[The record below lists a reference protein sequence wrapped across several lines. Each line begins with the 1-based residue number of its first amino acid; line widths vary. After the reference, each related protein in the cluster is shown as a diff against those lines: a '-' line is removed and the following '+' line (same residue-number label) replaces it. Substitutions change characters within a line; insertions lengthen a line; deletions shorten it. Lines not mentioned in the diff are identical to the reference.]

1 MGWMLVLFDL
11 PVTTKRQ
18 RKVATQFRNRL
29 LDDGYSMLQ
38 FSVYM
43 RSCNSWERMKK
54 HAHRLRLIA
63 PSGGNIRA
71 IMITEKQWEKS
82 IAILGQR
89 YKQKK
94 KLTKLQQLDI
104 FENW

>member
-1 MGWMLVLFDL
+1 MFDL
-11 PVTTKRQ
+11 PVTTKKQ
-18 RKVATQFRNRL
+18 RKIATLFRNRL

-38 FSVYM
+38 FSIYV

-71 IMITEKQWEKS
+71 VMITEKQWERS
-82 IAILGQR
+82 ITIVAKN
-89 YKQKK
+89 YQKTK
-94 KLTKLQQLDI
+94 KLPKLQQLDI